1 MMLVTLLTAT
11 VMMTTA
17 TATSVVA
24 GVSAAAFSSP
34 YRPPSTTRKN
44 NNLTALRLQHQ
55 RGDRGVERRITHGN
69 HRSRRRNDSANNSVS
84 RSSSKLSAA
93 AAARSSIATSS
104 AIIENSAT
112 VSNLA
117 VALDRPL
124 LSPVEFSYR
133 NPSTGRTAAA
143 WWISSFMSVLVSDIF
158 KTACVAFIVA
168 AGVSLLPRLIA
179 ARDTTT
185 TTGTTRKN
193 SMGEGEG
200 RVGNVDYA
208 HGTTA
213 AAYSD
218 DGENVMSIH
227 DGEGGMS
234 YTPAAS
240 SSSSSLQSTIR
251 QLTKK
256 ATKIID
262 GLQQMAI
269 TTTSN
274 AKKKNRKSSS
284 SSSSSYSVPMP
295 FNGDGNWNKCT
306 LSSRIPGSSVDS
318 QSTYSIYEFTL
329 PETYYTLSLG
339 LGQQLEF
346 CCLGPNDEICTGSF
360 YLYDGSCGCGTTA
373 SASTTLSLD
382 GDDDERKKNMK
393 TKSNKRGGGDTTTT
407 TGVVRIVISNDKLAD
422 EGNSMF
428 VSFSAIYIYLLVKHL
443 PPSLPLGKAFFFA
456 HTLSLI
462 FISSFF
468 SPLLSSLNKLYTHLH
483 IYIYI

>member
-34 YRPPSTTRKN
+34 HRPPSTARKN

-104 AIIENSAT
+104 AIIENSATTTT

-251 QLTKK
+251 QLTNK

-443 PPSLPLGKAFFFA
+443 PPSLPLGKAFFLLTHF
-456 HTLSLI
+456 LSYL
-462 FISSFF
+462 FLLFF
-468 SPLLSSLNKLYTHLH
+468 PLSYRH
-483 IYIYI
+483 